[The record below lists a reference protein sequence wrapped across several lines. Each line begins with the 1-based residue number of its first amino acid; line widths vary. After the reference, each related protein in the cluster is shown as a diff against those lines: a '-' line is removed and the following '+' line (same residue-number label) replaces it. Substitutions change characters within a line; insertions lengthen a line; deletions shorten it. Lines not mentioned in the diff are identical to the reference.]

1 MYEQDFG
8 ISLFDTTIATKVGG
22 EGAEAV
28 DRSSIDISM
37 SSKLLIAL
45 LFILA
50 VQMTIVTCTVGTKH
64 ACNMD

>member
-1 MYEQDFG
+1 MYGQDFG
-8 ISLFDTTIATKVGG
+8 ISLFDTTIATKVEG

-50 VQMTIVTCTVGTKH
+50 VQMTIVTCTVQGSP
-64 ACNMD
+64 

>member
-1 MYEQDFG
+1 M
-8 ISLFDTTIATKVGG
+8 
-22 EGAEAV
+22 EAV

-50 VQMTIVTCTVGTKH
+50 VQMTVVTCTVGTKQ
-64 ACNMD
+64 ACTMD